1 MIPEPLIFPYQLLVF
16 FLCIF
21 IILKAEPVLVRM
33 DKETSFYIRT
43 SIWIILVGALAQIFE
58 LLQGRVPELA
68 ATIMFVGV
76 ALFLGSERRNI
87 LKSHMGIE
95 HAK

>member
-21 IILKAEPVLVRM
+21 IILKAEPILGRM
-33 DKETSFYIRT
+33 DKKTSFYIRM
-43 SIWIILVGALAQIFE
+43 SIWIILVGALTQIFA
-58 LLQGRVPELA
+58 LIQGRVPELT

-76 ALFLGSERRNI
+76 AFFLGSERRNI